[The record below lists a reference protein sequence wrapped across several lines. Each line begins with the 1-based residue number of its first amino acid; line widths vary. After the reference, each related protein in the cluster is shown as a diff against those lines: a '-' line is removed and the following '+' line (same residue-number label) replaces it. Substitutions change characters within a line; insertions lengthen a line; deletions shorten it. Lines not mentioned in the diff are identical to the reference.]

1 MTDPMP
7 QGSTAQQAPA
17 LRVGARFGL
26 SSSQAAETI
35 RWHTFDARNNTPRIG
50 RVVVGRGR
58 DAVDVALITS
68 FGPLT
73 LTGLR

>member
-35 RWHTFDARNNTPRIG
+35 LQVAPCPQPGVSIHGERWESEAEHHAYIGFEVIAEPR
-50 RVVVGRGR
+50 
-58 DAVDVALITS
+58 
-68 FGPLT
+68 GPL
-73 LTGLR
+73 G